1 MPDTA
6 GADRATK
13 RTTVILRPLVALR
26 QNASGLRASRHTLGD
41 THMFLSREEGCLF
54 G

>member
-13 RTTVILRPLVALR
+13 RTTVIPRPLVALR
-26 QNASGLRASRHTLGD
+26 QNASGLRASCHTLCD
-41 THMFLSREEGCLF
+41 THMFLSREGHYLF